1 MPSWRA
7 VPQPMNRIVAAN
19 ARAFERADL
28 IRAERTLL
36 RDGRWANARVERVAI
51 AGEEWTVKDFASRS
65 WWVRNTLGRL
75 LLRRELRALQRLRG
89 ISGTPADAFRIDAHA
104 IAARFVPGR
113 SLAKIDRAL
122 ITPGYL
128 EHLEGLLEAVHS
140 RGVVHLDTRGAGNLL
155 MLPDGAPGIIDFQAS
170 VSTSWMP
177 SRLRRLLEELDM
189 AGVYKKWAAW
199 QPQAMDG
206 ERRARF
212 ERSNRWRKLWL
223 PRGYFGLSKR
233 RRASRREPSS

>member
-1 MPSWRA
+1 MNSL
-7 VPQPMNRIVAAN
+7 VPETVP
-19 ARAFERADL
+19 AFTRADL

-36 RDGRWANARVERVAI
+36 RDGRWANARVERVSI
-51 AGEEWTVKDFASRS
+51 ASAEWTVKDFSSRS

-75 LLRRELRALQRLRG
+75 LLRRELRALQRLQG
-89 ISGTPADAFRIDAHA
+89 ISGTPGDAFRLDAHA

-113 SLAKIDRAL
+113 SLAKVDRAL
-122 ITPGYL
+122 ITPSYL
-128 EHLEGLLEAVHS
+128 EHLEGLLEAVHA

-155 MLPDGAPGIIDFQAS
+155 MLPDGTPGIIDFQAS
-170 VSTSWMP
+170 VSTTWMP

-233 RRASRREPSS
+233 RRAGRRESGS

>member
-1 MPSWRA
+1 
-7 VPQPMNRIVAAN
+7 
-19 ARAFERADL
+19 
-28 IRAERTLL
+28 
-36 RDGRWANARVERVAI
+36 
-51 AGEEWTVKDFASRS
+51 
-65 WWVRNTLGRL
+65 VRNTLGRL

-89 ISGTPADAFRIDAHA
+89 VAGTPADAFRIDAHA
-104 IAARFVPGR
+104 MAARFLPGR
-113 SLAKIDRAL
+113 SLAKIDRGL
-122 ITPGYL
+122 ITPRYL
-128 EHLEGLLEAVHS
+128 ERLEGLLEAVHA

-155 MLPDGAPGIIDFQAS
+155 MLPDGTPGIIDFQAS

-212 ERSNRWRKLWL
+212 ESSNRWRKLWL
-223 PRGYFGLSKR
+223 PRGYLGLSKR
-233 RRASRREPSS
+233 RRARRPESSS

>member
-1 MPSWRA
+1 MNSL
-7 VPQPMNRIVAAN
+7 VPATAS
-19 ARAFERADL
+19 AFTRADL
-28 IRAERTLL
+28 TRAERTLL
-36 RDGRWANARVERVAI
+36 RDGRWANARVERVTI
-51 AGEEWTVKDFASRS
+51 AGAEWTVKDFSSRS
-65 WWVRNTLGRL
+65 WWVRNILGRL
-75 LLRRELRALQRLRG
+75 LLRRELQALQRLQG
-89 ISGTPADAFRIDAHA
+89 IAGTPGDAFRLDAHA

-113 SLAKIDRAL
+113 SLAKIERAL

-128 EHLEGLLEAVHS
+128 VRLEGLLEAVHA

-155 MLPDGAPGIIDFQAS
+155 MLPDGTPGIIDFQAS
-170 VSTSWMP
+170 VSTTWMP
-177 SRLRRLLEELDM
+177 PRLRRLLEELDM

-233 RRASRREPSS
+233 RRAGRRESGS

>member
-1 MPSWRA
+1 MNSL
-7 VPQPMNRIVAAN
+7 VPETVP
-19 ARAFERADL
+19 AFTRADL

-36 RDGRWANARVERVAI
+36 RDGRWANARVERVSI
-51 AGEEWTVKDFASRS
+51 ASAEWTVKDFSSRS

-75 LLRRELRALQRLRG
+75 LLRRELRALQRLQG
-89 ISGTPADAFRIDAHA
+89 ISGTPGDAFRLDAHA

-122 ITPGYL
+122 ITPSYL
-128 EHLEGLLEAVHS
+128 EHLEGLLEAVHA

-155 MLPDGAPGIIDFQAS
+155 MLPDGTPGIIDFQAS
-170 VSTSWMP
+170 VSTTWMP
-177 SRLRRLLEELDM
+177 SRLRRLLEGLDM

-233 RRASRREPSS
+233 RRAGRRESGS